1 MAQPQLDKES
11 LKVLREIADQYDD
24 INNSASTYVT
34 NLNTGLNKLIKS
46 QEDLVEK
53 SSREIDNIET
63 QINLLQEKNGL
74 STVAFNAAV
83 KMKESIQSQI
93 KALESE
99 AIWDDVKLENLN
111 DQLSRQNDIEK
122 SANNTLNA
130 NEKNINSLQKN
141 LKTQNDLLFST
152 QKQLNLDRSLV
163 GVRTTQLNLLGDS
176 ISNFEEVNKS
186 AGKLISVVK
195 GLINPYY
202 SFLTLLVL
210 TTDRFKQLDTAAE
223 GFRKETGLLAGQT
236 QIIENNV
243 RDISRDFQEFGVDI
257 NEAYIAAKSLTEV
270 FGDKFIAS
278 NKQNVEH
285 VSLLSNNLGVAA
297 EDSAKV
303 LNSFMGIGKLS
314 SQTSKYLAGQVVS
327 LTKAAGIPLNKIMHD
342 VANASG
348 ETLSLLKGSVTAL
361 IRGSVEAK
369 RLGSD
374 INTIS
379 AAASHLLDFQASIGD
394 ELEASVLMGK
404 DLNLQ
409 KARELAYAGDLAGL
423 AKEQSNL
430 IMKAGRLDFYQQH
443 AMAKALGLNV
453 EQVMKMQAK
462 QQELS
467 ELRQQDPEFAKQYEK
482 EMQKIQDLTKLNN
495 SDLRSKYE
503 LEMKTQQIQSEQT
516 KLANQFKALLVDI
529 SDVLVPVT
537 RLLFQVAN
545 ILVYILKPV
554 GLIFKFAGAIV
565 DSFDHLFTISTS
577 WEQKLNN
584 ISSTFSVLFDNIKSV
599 GIGPWI
605 GLLAVMLISVKKFH
619 INLLSAIVS
628 PFKYG
633 LIAAKNYFS
642 SILSFSSKIPI
653 VPPSRK
659 IPKSPKL
666 PTPKPGK
673 SIPTPAISTQIFDTI
688 KKIKPKQILSVGLA
702 MIMFAGSMYILAK
715 AGQEFNSVDW
725 SSLGK
730 MGAVAGGL
738 LAFTAAIALM
748 GPVIGTVLPK
758 VGIGLILLAG
768 AMYIL
773 AKAAQQFDS
782 INWDSLGKMGAVAG
796 GLIVFTGAIILMGSA
811 LTAAAPAVGVALLVI
826 GGLTLSLIGI
836 GYASTLFGK
845 GIAIVIDSLAN
856 LKSTSIGNIAS
867 DLIKLSG
874 AMFLFSASTPGLVA
888 FTGGVLLFTG
898 AIALMGASIGTIL
911 PILGSGLILFA
922 SGISKLTN
930 LSKDLSAIDWSVFVK
945 IGAITSGLLV
955 FTATIVLMGSALTA
969 ALPVVGGALLA
980 IGGLTIGLLGIGYA
994 TTLFATGIN
1003 LASSALSNLKSMSID
1018 KIASDLVKLSS
1029 SMFLFGS
1036 SMMSAGFMTFAG
1048 SGLFLQLAGLA
1059 TISPMLFIAAKSLD
1073 LVGESL
1079 KSFDS
1084 EAVKNIKSIT
1094 DAIKELNSEINKVN
1108 LLKVGTLAALNI
1120 SSGKSSISTQSD
1132 NKAVVDKLNELINLM
1147 SSGGIA
1153 VNIDGAKAS
1162 HLLSKA
1168 QKERGAFGAV

>member
-738 LAFTAAIALM
+738 
-748 GPVIGTVLPK
+748 
-758 VGIGLILLAG
+758 
-768 AMYIL
+768 
-773 AKAAQQFDS
+773 
-782 INWDSLGKMGAVAG
+782 
-796 GLIVFTGAIILMGSA
+796 IVFTGAIILMGSA